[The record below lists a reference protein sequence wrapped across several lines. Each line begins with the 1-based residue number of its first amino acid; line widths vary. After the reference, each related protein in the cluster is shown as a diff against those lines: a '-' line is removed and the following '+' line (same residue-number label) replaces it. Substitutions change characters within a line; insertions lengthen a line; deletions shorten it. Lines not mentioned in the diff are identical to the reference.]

1 MSTSLSLAQLSST
14 KKTRKRRGRGNAS
27 GLGTYSG
34 RGVKGQKARS
44 GGKFKGGH
52 GGKRA
57 PRFIQTTPKKRG
69 FSSLREK
76 YAVVNLSVLSRE
88 FGDGAR
94 VTPAIL
100 CSKGL
105 IPTPQFGVK
114 ILGEGELTKK
124 LMVSAQKFSRT
135 AKDAI
140 LKAGG
145 EAIEM
150 TKTSKEPKKKINT

>member
-1 MSTSLSLAQLSST
+1 MTLSLAHLSST
-14 KKTRKRRGRGNAS
+14 AKNRKRRGRGNAS

-69 FSSLREK
+69 FRSQHEK
-76 YAVVNLSVLSRE
+76 YAVVNLADLQQTFNE
-88 FGDGAR
+88 GTR

-100 CSKGL
+100 YEKGL
-105 IPTPQFGVK
+105 IPTPKFGVK
-114 ILGEGELTKK
+114 ILGEGELVKK
-124 LMVSAQKFSRT
+124 LVVSAQKFSGS

-145 EAIEM
+145 EAIEIAQ
-150 TKTSKEPKKKINT
+150 TVKESK